1 MLGMISKK
9 SLAQVPLET
18 RYQKLRKAWEMLKAG
33 YGVVI
38 TEKRLKTSVQTL
50 RQWAT
55 ELDFPLEVRKKSI

>member
-1 MLGMISKK
+1 MISKK
-9 SLAQVPLET
+9 SPAQVPLEV
-18 RYQKLRKAWEMLKAG
+18 RQQKLRKAREMLKAG

-38 TEKRLKTSVQTL
+38 TEKRVKTGMDKL